1 MKPQA
6 LVVINCMDMN
16 EEKQM
21 VLQKLPRDILPF
33 TTTWIMMNFEGIM
46 LSEISQTKKDKYYVI
61 SFIYRF

>member
-21 VLQKLPRDILPF
+21 VLQK
-33 TTTWIMMNFEGIM
+33 T
-46 LSEISQTKKDKYYVI
+46 SQRYPA
-61 SFIYRF
+61 IYNNMDNDEL